1 MGKSDLD
8 KLHDKAYG
16 KLSIA
21 QKRSLPWYR
30 DEPMDAITLAHKVF
44 YIVFTFSGFVKDCVV
59 TRGEGP
65 FNKNS
70 ILIPHDS
77 VDAVQ
82 ASEFPLP
89 PEYNKYD
96 PAALRAYKKCFNR
109 WCRLGYSISNGRDGI
124 MLQYSAEMYE
134 KYKNYK
140 EEDYKKRVRGYYS
153 MTEEEQSKFNEER
166 KKSKP
171 SAPIRVAGF
180 ASAAEA
186 LLSGLP

>member
-30 DEPMDAITLAHKVF
+30 DEPMDAITLAHKLF

-82 ASEFPLP
+82 ASAFPLP
-89 PEYNKYD
+89 PEYNKND
-96 PAALRAYKKCFNR
+96 PDNVRTYKKDTLR
-109 WCRLGYSISNGRDGI
+109 WARLGYNISNGEDGI
-124 MLQYSAEMYE
+124 MLQYSAEKFE
-134 KYKNYK
+134 KYKHHK
-140 EEDYKKRVRGYYS
+140 EFGYKKRGHGYYS
-153 MTEEEQSKFNEER
+153 MTDEE
-166 KKSKP
+166 KSKYNKEHKKP
-171 SAPIRVAGF
+171 RVF
-180 ASAAEA
+180 KSAAEA
-186 LLSGLP
+186 LLKGKPVVTP